1 MKISTLSQLFTWV
14 ADEELPRRWKADH
27 MVYICPSIM
36 VAPCDQ
42 KLKDKARAIVDGRLD
57 GYTYLGWI
65 AKNHRHL
72 LVGDVKRKAYE
83 GRMRWCR
90 ALAEEFR

>member
-14 ADEELPRRWKADH
+14 AEVELPRRWKADH
-27 MVYICPSIM
+27 MVYICPSIA

-42 KLKDKARAIVDGRLD
+42 KLKDKARAIVDDRLD
-57 GYTYLGWI
+57 GHTYLGWI

-72 LVGDVKRKAYE
+72 LVGDVRRKAYE
-83 GRMRWCR
+83 GRVRWCR